1 MGFQYFLFFL
11 EFTNFY
17 QKILKI
23 YTNFKTSQLFLKFWR
38 SEQMFFLQFFE
49 ILLLFAKFFAGSR
62 KFQILA
68 GNMKKSYIILYIFIG
83 FLRFNKYQ
91 ISVNKG
97 TNQLN
102 MLFNNRF
109 RLKKQVGL
117 VKLTEPFLLVTF
129 MNMQWKIVVIIKCMF
144 FL

>member
-1 MGFQYFLFFL
+1 MNLL
-11 EFTNFY
+11 V
-17 QKILKI
+17 
-23 YTNFKTSQLFLKFWR
+23 
-38 SEQMFFLQFFE
+38 
-49 ILLLFAKFFAGSR
+49 LLFAKFFAGSR